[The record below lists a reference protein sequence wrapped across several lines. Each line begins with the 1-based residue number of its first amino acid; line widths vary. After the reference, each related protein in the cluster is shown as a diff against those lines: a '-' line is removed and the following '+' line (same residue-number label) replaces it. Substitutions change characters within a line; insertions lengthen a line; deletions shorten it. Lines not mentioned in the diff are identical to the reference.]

1 MCLQSGAEVGVETA
15 IPDEVIGL
23 ETASDPDNGRFLKLA
38 TKEAVSARSV
48 VMASGARYR
57 QLAV

>member
-38 TKEAVSARSV
+38 TEAVSARSV